1 MSFDVAIFD
10 MQATGITTRADFT
23 QWYEKF
29 TDWTAGRDY
38 DTAEGSTEPIA
49 GFFEAISQTYPSMN
63 STLADEDDSFFDDPK
78 VTDYSVGIDG
88 IYAAVSYSQ
97 AEEFLAEVMKLA
109 PQFEVGLCLNGDPE
123 ALATPDGNLIKQ

>member
-38 DTAEGSTEPIA
+38 
-49 GFFEAISQTYPSMN
+49 
-63 STLADEDDSFFDDPK
+63 
-78 VTDYSVGIDG
+78 SVGIDG

-109 PQFEVGLCLNGDPE
+109 PQFEVGFCLNGDPE